1 MKKIYLLILSLVW
14 LSSYSQV
21 AINTDGSSPD
31 NSAMLDVKSTAKGLL
46 APRMTSA
53 QRLAITNPATGLL
66 VFQTDGTAG
75 FYYNAGTPA
84 LPLWTMV
91 GSGGGSSPWLMNG
104 SNVYYNAG
112 YVGIGT
118 DSPVSRLHVI
128 HNSPEHTAMFG
139 IDMSGLYAWTA
150 GTNVTIGDSTYNPIL
165 YIGQNVDYK
174 GYLIWNVNT
183 DPTLAK
189 LFFGTYNGTNP
200 VIMQPIGGKV
210 SIGDW
215 NPTATFQVAT
225 YGSEY
230 TALFGDNISSFS
242 PYGTYS
248 SIGSYFGDAVLHIGQ
263 TEWAKGFLYWPYN
276 EFPEQSRFSIGS
288 FSGLTPLVL
297 QEAGGNVGI
306 NTTNPI
312 AKFEVYSNA
321 GNGMFYS
328 GYSNLT
334 PNYVYHAEDEPN
346 GDGQSGLL
354 SFRTRSSQNDGFNYS
369 YGGSNAALTGYSYW
383 GDSYSFGTAGYNW
396 NDYPRSGGVIGAH
409 ESGSYWGAL
418 GYLDSGYNAYGGY
431 FTSSWNGS
439 GKSSQANTGIGIGAF
454 GSLMGA
460 HVQGNIYGTYTEGE
474 HYAMY
479 ANGDVYRKGLD
490 VHLQENG
497 SSTNTVLYTSV
508 STDVTIQTSGYAT
521 LSDGKASISFDPAFA
536 NAISAGSPVVVTVTP
551 TGNSNGVYLSGVSST
566 GFEVVE
572 NNGGKSS
579 VTVSYIAVGKRA
591 GFENH
596 SLAQEVIQQDYTQN
610 INRGLHNDANTQ
622 SGGEGLY
629 YENEQLIVG
638 KHASNM
644 PNPNKPSEESVRPK
658 PATQKKVQL
667 PEDPAYLDPNTG
679 KILDSPRPIHEKAKA
694 AANEKKVF
702 DDPSKPSPLRSPAS
716 R

>member
-1 MKKIYLLILSLVW
+1 MKKLILLLLTLAW
-14 LSSYSQV
+14 LNGHSQI
-21 AINTDGSSPD
+21 AINTDGSTPD
-31 NSAMLDVKSTAKGLL
+31 NSAMLDVKSTTKGLL

-84 LPLWTMV
+84 LPLWSMV
-91 GSGGGSSPWLMNG
+91 GSGGGSSPWLLNG
-104 SNVYYNAG
+104 SNVYYNSG

-139 IDMSGLYAWTA
+139 IDMSGAYAWTA
-150 GTNVTIGDSTYNPIL
+150 GTNVNIGDSTFNPIL

-215 NPTATFQVAT
+215 NPTATFQVSS
-225 YGSEY
+225 YFSEY

-242 PYGTYS
+242 PAGTYS
-248 SIGSYFGDAVLHIGQ
+248 SVGSYSGDAVLHIGQ
-263 TEWAKGFLYWPYN
+263 ADWAKGYLYWPYN
-276 EFPEQSRFSIGS
+276 DYPEQSRFSIGS
-288 FSGLTPLVL
+288 YSGLTPLIL

-306 NTTNPI
+306 GTFTP
-312 AKFEVYSNA
+312 ASKLEVNFD
-321 GNGMFYS
+321 GNGISYS
-328 GYSNLT
+328 GYSSNIT
-334 PNYVYHAEDEPN
+334 DYIYHVENDLD
-346 GDGQSGLL
+346 GDGQAGLYSWRSRYAANPGFSYA
-354 SFRTRSSQNDGFNYS
+354 SFGTNSAIQ
-369 YGGSNAALTGYSYW
+369 GYSFW
-383 GDSYSFGTAGYNW
+383 GDEYSFGTSGFNW
-396 NDYPRSGGVIGAH
+396 NDYGRSGGVLGADQN
-409 ESGSYWGAL
+409 GLYWGAL
-418 GYLDSGYNAYGGY
+418 GYRDSGLIPYGGY
-431 FTSSWNGS
+431 FTSTNIGS
-439 GKSSQANTGIGIGAF
+439 GKSSQAFTGIGIGAF
-454 GSLMGA
+454 GDLMGA

-521 LSDGKASISFDPAFA
+521 LSDGKAMISFDPAFA
-536 NAISAGSPVVVTVTP
+536 NAISTNSPVVVTVTP
-551 TGNSNGVYLSGVSST
+551 TGNSNGVYLSGVSPT

-596 SLAQEVIQQDYTQN
+596 NLAREVIKQDYTQSV
-610 INRGLHNDANTQ
+610 NRGLHNDANTQ

-629 YENEQLIVG
+629 YENDQLTVG
-638 KHASNM
+638 KHASNL

-658 PATQKKVQL
+658 PAAQKKVQL
-667 PEDPAYLDPNTG
+667 PEDPAYIDPRTG
-679 KILDSPRPIHEKAKA
+679 KVLDSPRPVNEKAKA

-716 R
+716 K